1 MLIEMNG
8 VHKTYQMGETTVHAL
23 RGVTLQVEKGE
34 FLAIMGPSGSGKS
47 TFMNMVGC
55 LDTPDQG
62 DYSLDG
68 IEINTLTD
76 DELAS
81 LRNRTL
87 GFVFQ
92 QFSLLPRTTAIRNV
106 ELPLMY
112 DPNSKKRHE
121 SALKALEKVGL
132 LNRKDHHSNE
142 LSGGQQQRVAI
153 ARALVNDPPVILAD
167 EPTGNLDSRNGEEI
181 MQLFQELNDAGKTVV
196 LVTHDIDIS
205 LHAKRRVVFRDGK
218 IISDEPVV
226 NRLNARDVLASLPIE
241 DDYDEQTLTTTATH

>member
-1 MLIEMNG
+1 MNA
-8 VHKTYQMGETTVHAL
+8 VHKSYQMGDTIVHAL
-23 RGVTLQVEKGE
+23 RGVSLQVEEGE

-55 LDTPDQG
+55 LDTPDSG
-62 DYSLDG
+62 DYLLNGTD
-68 IEINTLTD
+68 IRELND
-76 DELAS
+76 DELAG

-92 QFSLLPRTTAIRNV
+92 QFSLLPRTSAIKNV

-112 DPNSKKRHE
+112 DPNSKRRQDL
-121 SALKALEKVGL
+121 AMKALEKVGL
-132 LNRKDHHSNE
+132 LDRKDHHSNE

-196 LVTHDIDIS
+196 LVTHDMDIS
-205 LHAKRRVVFRDGK
+205 MHAKRRVVFRDGK
-218 IISDEPVV
+218 ITSDEPVQ
-226 NRLNARDVLASLPIE
+226 NRVKAKDILASLPIDE
-241 DDYDEQTLTTTATH
+241 DYFDGSLNSNAKL

>member
-1 MLIEMNG
+1 MLIDMKG

-62 DYSLDG
+62 DYRLDD
-68 IEINTLTD
+68 IEICTLND

-92 QFSLLPRTTAIRNV
+92 QFSLLPRTTALRNV

-112 DPNSKKRHE
+112 DPNSKQRHQ
-121 SALKALEKVGL
+121 SALNALTKVGL
-132 LNRKDHHSNE
+132 LDRKDHHSNE

-196 LVTHDIDIS
+196 LVTHDMDIS
-205 LHAKRRVVFRDGK
+205 MHAKRRVVFRDGK

-226 NRLNARDVLASLPIE
+226 NRLNAKDVLASLPME
-241 DDYDEQTLTTTATH
+241 DDYYEVNASKS